1 MGDALLVESPDAAF
15 IHIRQPTTKD
25 EKTRV
30 CLVYYGDNRKDFL
43 VGIRGA
49 RMVFGPKGDV
59 QVLGANGADLLRAC
73 EFATVDAL
81 HSRIGDLFPV
91 AKHIAKDALL
101 KLVKWTDASCIM
113 ATWDK
118 ECEYMSRDRVTMDR
132 EWVLNQ
138 SSDTMYNVVL
148 RLKYLV
154 VERERLSVRYTIRL
168 VRVHKLALD
177 MGTCMVDDDDDDE
190 VDIDSDDHNHEVDI
204 DTDNADIEKATTMF

>member
-1 MGDALLVESPDAAF
+1 MGDALLVEAPDATF
-15 IHIRQPTTKD
+15 VHIRQPTIKD

-59 QVLGANGADLLRAC
+59 QVLGANGADLIRAC

-91 AKHIAKDALL
+91 AKHVAKDALL
-101 KLVKWTDASCIM
+101 KLAKWTDASCIM

-118 ECEYMSRDRVTMDR
+118 DCEYMSRDRVAMDR

-138 SSDTMYNVVL
+138 SPDTVYNVVL

-177 MGTCMVDDDDDDE
+177 MGMCMVDDDDE
-190 VDIDSDDHNHEVDI
+190 VDVDSDDNVDEF
-204 DTDNADIEKATTMF
+204 DTDSDSTDIEKAATMF

>member
-1 MGDALLVESPDAAF
+1 MGDALLVEAPDATF
-15 IHIRQPTTKD
+15 VHIRQPTIKD

-59 QVLGANGADLLRAC
+59 QVLGANGADLIRAC

-91 AKHIAKDALL
+91 AKHVDKDALL

-118 ECEYMSRDRVTMDR
+118 DCEYMSRDRVAMDR

-138 SSDTMYNVVL
+138 SPDTVYNVVL

-177 MGTCMVDDDDDDE
+177 MGMCMVDDDDE
-190 VDIDSDDHNHEVDI
+190 VDVDSDDNVDEF
-204 DTDNADIEKATTMF
+204 DTDSDSTDIEKAATMF

>member
-1 MGDALLVESPDAAF
+1 MGDELLVEAPDATF
-15 IHIRQPTTKD
+15 VHIRQPTIKD

-59 QVLGANGADLLRAC
+59 QVLGANGADLIRAC

-91 AKHIAKDALL
+91 AKHVDKDALL

-118 ECEYMSRDRVTMDR
+118 DCEYMSRDRVAMDR

-138 SSDTMYNVVL
+138 SPDTVYNVVL

-177 MGTCMVDDDDDDE
+177 MGMCMVDDDDE
-190 VDIDSDDHNHEVDI
+190 VDVDSDDNVDEF
-204 DTDNADIEKATTMF
+204 DTDSDSTDIEKAATMF